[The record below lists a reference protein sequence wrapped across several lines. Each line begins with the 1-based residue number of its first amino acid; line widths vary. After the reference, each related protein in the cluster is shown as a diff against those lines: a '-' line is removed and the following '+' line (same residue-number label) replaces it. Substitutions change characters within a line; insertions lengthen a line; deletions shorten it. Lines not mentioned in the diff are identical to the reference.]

1 MRTTS
6 KTIARSHPMRRTL
19 ATLAVMAAGAVAL
32 GATAGPASADDPYV
46 TYSNGGT
53 PGYSRTYSCAT
64 QYKFGGFGQYGA
76 WGNFIDGCTVKL
88 TCPANTGLMDVQR
101 CDVSGY
107 SFIDNYYYRGER
119 VTMNARIRRFEGGG
133 HLYAWSDRS
142 CDYYNRCEV
151 NDSSVIA
158 PGQSASVQCNGVRA
172 ATAGNSAKDYCS
184 VKLSYRGLDRTSQQ
198 GRGECTDWA
207 LYRRPDLAG
216 VVSGNAQNW
225 TAGARAAGRT
235 VSKTPS
241 QGALMVLQGAVM
253 GADASTGHVAY
264 VESVNATSFV
274 VSEQNWNGIRTP
286 TTQTIQ
292 VSSLPANGVDFIG

>member
-1 MRTTS
+1 
-6 KTIARSHPMRRTL
+6 MRRTL
-19 ATLAVMAAGAVAL
+19 ATLAVMAAGAAAL
-32 GATAGPASADDPYV
+32 GATAGPASADDPNV

-53 PGYSRTYSCAT
+53 PGFSHTYGCAT
-64 QYKFGGFGQYGA
+64 QYKFGGSGQYGA

-107 SFIDNYYYRGER
+107 SFIDTYYHRGER

-133 HLYAWSDRS
+133 HLYGWSDRS
-142 CDYYNRCEV
+142 CDDNDRCEV

-172 ATAGNSAKDYCS
+172 ATAGNWAKDYCS

-241 QGALMVLQGAVM
+241 QGALMVLQGGVM
-253 GADASTGHVAY
+253 GAGGSTGHVAY
-264 VESVNATSFV
+264 VESVQRDAYGNPMSFL

-286 TTQTIQ
+286 TTRTIQ
-292 VSSLPANGVDFIG
+292 VSSLPASGVDFIG

>member
-1 MRTTS
+1 
-6 KTIARSHPMRRTL
+6 MRRTL
-19 ATLAVMAAGAVAL
+19 ATLAVRRAAAAAL
-32 GATAGPASADDPYV
+32 GPTAGPASADDPNV
-46 TYSNGGT
+46 TYSSGGT
-53 PGYSRTYSCAT
+53 PGFSHTYGCAT
-64 QYKFGGFGQYGA
+64 QYKLGSFGQYGA
-76 WGNFIDGCTVKL
+76 LGSFLDGCTVKL
-88 TCPANTGLMDVQR
+88 TCPANTGLIDVQR

-133 HLYAWSDRS
+133 HLYGWSDGS
-142 CDYYNRCEV
+142 CDGKDRCEV

-225 TAGARAAGRT
+225 TGGARAAGRT

-241 QGALMVLQGAVM
+241 QGALMVLQGGVM
-253 GADASTGHVAY
+253 GAFVSTGHVAY
-264 VESVNATSFV
+264 VESVQRDAYGNPTSFV
-274 VSEQNWNGIRTP
+274 VSEQNWNGITIP
-286 TTQTIQ
+286 TMRTIQ
-292 VSSLPANGVDFIG
+292 VSSLPASGVDFMG